1 MKARSKVDSSK
12 RRNKILSGLQNTT
25 EPMSAASIAK
35 EMGVSR
41 QIIVG
46 DIALLRAEGNEI
58 IATSRGYVIAS
69 PIAGKF
75 IRKIACRHNR
85 DETEE
90 ELATIISLGG
100 EIIDVTVT
108 HPYYGDMTGQLNI
121 TTMED
126 VNSFVKEIN
135 DNKKL
140 LSDLTDGTH
149 LHTIACK
156 DNATFD
162 NIVAELTKLGLLL

>member
-1 MKARSKVDSSK
+1 MDSRK
-12 RRNKILSGLQNTT
+12 RRNKILAKLQKTSD
-25 EPMSAASIAK
+25 PLSAAKIAK
-35 EMGVSR
+35 DMGVSR

-58 IATSRGYVIAS
+58 IATSRGYVIAA
-69 PIAGKF
+69 PISGKF
-75 IRKIACRHNR
+75 IRKIACKHNR
-85 DETEE
+85 EQTEA
-90 ELATIISLGG
+90 ELLAIISLGG

-121 TTMED
+121 TTVED
-126 VNSFVKEIN
+126 VKAFCEELK

-156 DNATFD
+156 DNAAFES
-162 NIVAELTKLGLLL
+162 IIAELTKQGVLL

>member
-1 MKARSKVDSSK
+1 MDSRK
-12 RRNKILSGLQNTT
+12 RRNKILAKLQKTSD
-25 EPMSAASIAK
+25 PMSASTLAK
-35 EMGVSR
+35 DLGVSR

-46 DIALLRAEGNEI
+46 DIALLRAEGNDI
-58 IATSRGYVIAS
+58 IATSRGYVIAA
-69 PIAGKF
+69 PISGKY
-75 IRKIACRHNR
+75 IRKIACKHTRAQ
-85 DETEE
+85 TEA
-90 ELATIISLGG
+90 ELAAIISLGG

-121 TTMED
+121 TTMD
-126 VNSFVKEIN
+126 GVKAFCDELK

-156 DNATFD
+156 DNVTFD
-162 NIVAELTKLGLLL
+162 LIVAELTKQGVLL